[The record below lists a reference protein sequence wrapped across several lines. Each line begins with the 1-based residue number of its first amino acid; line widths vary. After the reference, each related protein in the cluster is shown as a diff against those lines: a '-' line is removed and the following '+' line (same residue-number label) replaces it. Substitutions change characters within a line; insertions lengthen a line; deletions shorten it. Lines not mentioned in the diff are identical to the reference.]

1 MTEKSTYRIELEA
14 RAAAAKVSFAPN
26 IGDAKLAER
35 VAEAEGATTTPGTP
49 EPAPADTATAGT
61 PAAAEGL
68 DGASAATSNPLV
80 VVVTGPKRGRWRAG
94 RHFTAEPVT
103 IPAEDLSEDEIAA
116 LLGDPRLSVETREA
130 D

>member
-26 IGDAKLAER
+26 IGDVKLAER
-35 VAEAEGATTTPGTP
+35 VAEAEGVATTPGPP
-49 EPAPADTATAGT
+49 EPAPADTAAAGT

-68 DGASAATSNPLV
+68 DGTSAATGQPLV
-80 VVVTGPKRGRWRAG
+80 VVVTGPRKGRWRAG

-103 IPAEDLSEDEIAA
+103 IPAGDLSEDEIAA
-116 LLGDPRLSVETREA
+116 LQGDPRLSVETRET

>member
-26 IGDAKLAER
+26 IGDVKLAER
-35 VAEAEGATTTPGTP
+35 VAEAEGVTATPGPP
-49 EPAPADTATAGT
+49 EPAPADTAAAGA

-68 DGASAATSNPLV
+68 DGTSAATAQPFV
-80 VVVTGPKRGRWRAG
+80 VVVTGPRKGRWRAG

-116 LLGDPRLSVETREA
+116 LQADPRLSVETRET

>member
-1 MTEKSTYRIELEA
+1 MTGKSTYRIELEA
-14 RAAAAKVSFAPN
+14 RAAAARVSFAPN
-26 IGDAKLAER
+26 IGDTKLAER
-35 VAEAEGATTTPGTP
+35 VAEAEGATTTPGPP
-49 EPAPADTATAGT
+49 EPA

-68 DGASAATSNPLV
+68 DGTSAATSKPLV
-80 VVVTGPKRGRWRAG
+80 VVVTGPRKGRWRAG

-116 LLGDPRLSVETREA
+116 LLGDPRLSVETRET

>member
-1 MTEKSTYRIELEA
+1 MTEKSTYRIALEA

-35 VAEAEGATTTPGTP
+35 VAEAEGATTTPGPP
-49 EPAPADTATAGT
+49 EPAPADTAAAGT
-61 PAAAEGL
+61 PAAAEGP
-68 DGASAATSNPLV
+68 DGTSAATGQPLV
-80 VVVTGPKRGRWRAG
+80 VVVTGPRKGRWRAG

-116 LLGDPRLSVETREA
+116 LLGDPRLSVETREI